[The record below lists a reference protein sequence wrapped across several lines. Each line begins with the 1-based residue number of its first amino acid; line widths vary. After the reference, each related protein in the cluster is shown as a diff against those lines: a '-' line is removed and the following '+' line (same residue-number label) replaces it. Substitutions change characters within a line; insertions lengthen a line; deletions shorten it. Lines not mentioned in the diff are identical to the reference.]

1 MPHAWLSCSFRN
13 VPLNGFMAYLCNFW
27 APITPIPV
35 FSVYDHF
42 PQNDSS
48 TINQQTKNSTQYE
61 KNKTKKR
68 YFTVGK
74 QTLWHQSFKM
84 RLSPSVLQLF
94 QMECERS
101 GNGMLVKLGNRE
113 PILSI
118 YPMNQNWGVLRDCF
132 LALDAFRLD
141 NNAEVKII
149 LISDKCEN
157 YFSLYSYT
165 VYCQM
170 LLYCAVLDQKIELGA
185 GHYLSAGGGGGWAIL
200 GGGVMKKFYPKW
212 GRGQNFIY
220 ESMEGWGVTNMI
232 SISFSGIKMLWL
244 LGGKAPQMLWPLGGK
259 VPQTPSPIII
269 FFIFHAPLLTT
280 TTEKWKH
287 EEICICWDALSQIL
301 LLQCTPSLDHT
312 QVQTFYKVY
321 IVSNFS
327 YTKGQFTTPPKP
339 EMSLVRVRK

>member
-35 FSVYDHF
+35 LSVYDHF

-48 TINQQTKNSTQYE
+48 TINQQTKSSTQY
-61 KNKTKKR
+61 KKKG

-74 QTLWHQSFKM
+74 QTPWHQSFKM

-132 LALDAFRLD
+132 LALDVFRLD

-165 VYCQM
+165 VYAFILCCFGPKSRIRSRS
-170 LLYCAVLDQKIELGA
+170 LFI
-185 GHYLSAGGGGGWAIL
+185 SWGGGGWAIL
-200 GGGVMKKFYPKW
+200 GGGVMKIFYPKW

-259 VPQTPSPIII
+259 APPDPLSHHYFFHLSCPTSHYHHRKMETWRDMHMLRCPQSDS
-269 FFIFHAPLLTT
+269 FVAV
-280 TTEKWKH
+280 
-287 EEICICWDALSQIL
+287 
-301 LLQCTPSLDHT
+301 HT
-312 QVQTFYKVY
+312 VT
-321 IVSNFS
+321 
-327 YTKGQFTTPPKP
+327 
-339 EMSLVRVRK
+339 